1 MTAPSETAPAEAVA
15 PAPEASPNLARRA
28 GFLRDVVSIAGRS
41 LRQARREPETLFP
54 PIFVPVFFFTI
65 LVGSLENIAH
75 GAGVDDF
82 RAFQLPVSIVLAVT
96 GLTRAPS
103 VVTDITTGYFERL
116 LLSPVNRVALL
127 LGMMVADAAIVV
139 ALCIPVLIMGAI
151 VGVEFVTGFAGML
164 AFVAFAT
171 AWSIAYVGILY
182 AVALRTANPT
192 VTGQAFLL
200 YFPFVFLSTTVV
212 PREAMKGWL
221 SGVAGFNPLTYV
233 YAALRSLI
241 TEGWSA
247 SELLKGLLAFVIVG
261 VCTHALA
268 YAALRGRV
276 SRSRH

>member
-1 MTAPSETAPAEAVA
+1 MTTTFEHEAAAIAA
-15 PAPEASPNLARRA
+15 PAPGVPSNLARRA

-65 LVGSLENIAH
+65 LVGSLENIAG

-127 LGMMVADAAIVV
+127 LGMMVADAVIVV
-139 ALCIPVLIMGAI
+139 ALCVPVLLMGAI
-151 VGVEFVTGFAGML
+151 VGVEFATGFAGIL
-164 AFVAFAT
+164 AFVALAT

-182 AVALRTANPT
+182 AVALRSANPT
-192 VTGQAFLL
+192 VTAQTFLL
-200 YFPFVFLSTTVV
+200 YFPFVFLSTTIV

-221 SGVAGFNPLTYV
+221 STVAGFNPLTYV
-233 YAALRSLI
+233 YGALRSLI

-247 SELLKGLLAFVIVG
+247 PDLLKGLLAIAIVG
-261 VCTHALA
+261 VGTHALA